1 MKHLNFILAGL
12 FFLCGLCCRAQ
23 VLPLEENVV
32 LNTKE
37 GQIKGKLLLPG
48 GVKTCPVVLIIA
60 GSGPTDMD
68 GNSAIGNLRNN
79 SLKFLA
85 EGLAANGIA
94 SLRFDKRGIGTSASA
109 GKEEAKLRFE
119 DYVNDVT
126 GWIDY
131 LAKEKR
137 FTTITVAG
145 HSEGALIGMLACQN
159 QPKVKGY
166 ISVAGA
172 GRPAYEIIEAQVAA
186 QQNPEAVRKE
196 VASINGSLKNGKEVS
211 DVPAY
216 LQSLYRA
223 SVQPYLISW
232 FKYNPRT
239 VIASVKVPVLIVQGK
254 NDIQVSVED
263 AELLKKGCPA
273 AELLLI
279 DKMNHVL
286 KDCESKAVQQQ
297 MLTYGNPSLPVN
309 STLIA
314 SVSTFVKK
322 TEMIWEK

>member
-1 MKHLNFILAGL
+1 MKHLNFILTGL

-131 LAKEKR
+131 LSKEKR

-145 HSEGALIGMLACQN
+145 HSEGADWNVGLSEPAEGERLYLDCRC
-159 QPKVKGY
+159 GSSCLRDY
-166 ISVAGA
+166 RGA
-172 GRPAYEIIEAQVAA
+172 SDRSTE
-186 QQNPEAVRKE
+186 
-196 VASINGSLKNGKEVS
+196 SGSG
-211 DVPAY
+211 
-216 LQSLYRA
+216 
-223 SVQPYLISW
+223 
-232 FKYNPRT
+232 
-239 VIASVKVPVLIVQGK
+239 
-254 NDIQVSVED
+254 
-263 AELLKKGCPA
+263 AERGG
-273 AELLLI
+273 I
-279 DKMNHVL
+279 H
-286 KDCESKAVQQQ
+286 
-297 MLTYGNPSLPVN
+297 
-309 STLIA
+309 
-314 SVSTFVKK
+314 
-322 TEMIWEK
+322 

>member
-48 GVKTCPVVLIIA
+48 GMKTCPVVLIIA

-131 LAKEKR
+131 LSKEKR

-159 QPKVKGY
+159 RPKVKGY
-166 ISVAGA
+166 ISIAGA
-172 GRPAYEIIEAQVAA
+172 SGATVLASEIGENIHGYQLHIAMNRGAARQYSKPWIDGQTHFPAVK
-186 QQNPEAVRKE
+186 RKE
-196 VASINGSLKNGKEVS
+196 FDWPVK
-211 DVPAY
+211 
-216 LQSLYRA
+216 
-223 SVQPYLISW
+223 SV
-232 FKYNPRT
+232 R
-239 VIASVKVPVLIVQGK
+239 
-254 NDIQVSVED
+254 D
-263 AELLKKGCPA
+263 
-273 AELLLI
+273 
-279 DKMNHVL
+279 
-286 KDCESKAVQQQ
+286 
-297 MLTYGNPSLPVN
+297 
-309 STLIA
+309 
-314 SVSTFVKK
+314 
-322 TEMIWEK
+322 